1 MQALFKHDDKIF
13 YKHDLI
19 QTLKNL
25 GIKKGDILYPHTEIY
40 NFGIPLV
47 DGKTLLQTI
56 LDCFFEVIGK
66 EGTLIMPTFTYSF
79 CENEV
84 FDNKNSKSKVG
95 ILNEYFRKQKGVKR
109 TNEPIFSFAIK
120 GAKEELFLKDTTSC
134 FGDDSV
140 FAEIKRQNGKIML
153 FGNPLVGTTFIHHIE
168 EKVGVSFRYFKEF
181 SGIVIDENGIK
192 TEKKIQYL
200 VRDYNKKSI
209 PLANLYNNFL
219 QEVGNFKL
227 LPFANAEIAVINSK
241 EFFDEAYKLLKI
253 NEQAFLG

>member
-1 MQALFKHDDKIF
+1 MQALFKHNDKIF

-19 QTLKNL
+19 QVLEKL
-25 GIKKGDILYPHTEIY
+25 DIKKGDVLYTHNEIY
-40 NFGIPLV
+40 NFGIPLT
-47 DGKTLLQTI
+47 DGKTLLQAI

-79 CENEV
+79 CENKI
-84 FDNKNSKSKVG
+84 FDNKNSKTKVG
-95 ILNEYFRKQKGVKR
+95 VLNEYFRKQKGVKR

-168 EKVGVSFRYFKEF
+168 EKTGVSFRYFKEF
-181 SGIVIDENGIK
+181 SGIIIDEHGNKLRK
-192 TEKKIQYL
+192 TIQYL
-200 VRDYNKKSI
+200 VRDYRKKSI
-209 PLANLYNNFL
+209 TSAKIYNNFL
-219 QEVGNFKL
+219 QKVGNFKL
-227 LPFANAEIAVINSK
+227 QPFANAEIAVINSK
-241 EFFDEAYKLLKI
+241 EFFNEAYKLLKI